1 MTFTTEEEALKL
13 ANDTEYGLGSA
24 VFTKDGVSLMIGRGR
39 FCLSDRAPGI
49 QAHLN
54 WMLH

>member
-24 VFTKDGVSLMIGRGR
+24 VFTKDGVSLMIDGHC
-39 FCLSDRAPGI
+39 FCLSDHAFI
-49 QAHLN
+49 INHT
-54 WMLH
+54 